1 MPPGPCPVQAV
12 NGTCGCRFFWV
23 FSACLRYHPRMN
35 FNYQTPY
42 TSIRLPVFA
51 RNVVS
56 TSHPLAAQAGLR
68 ILWQGGNAVDA
79 AIAAAAALTIT
90 EPVSNGLGSD
100 AFCILWDGQ
109 QLHGLNASGPAPQAW
124 TPGYFQS
131 KYGAAAT
138 TPPKR
143 GMDSVTIPGAV
154 SAWVA
159 LSERFGKLPFED
171 LLQPAIEIA
180 ERGYL
185 LPVVVQQK
193 WAAATPELQS
203 MPGFAQSF
211 LPWGRA
217 PNVGE
222 LFKFPAAARGLRL
235 IAQTKGQAF
244 YGGEI
249 AQALARFS
257 ADNGGSHQVSD
268 FAHFKPEWVTPLAK
282 NYRQHTLHEIPPNGQ
297 GIAAQIA
304 LGILE
309 NFDLA
314 SLPVDGVAS
323 QHLQIEAMKL
333 AFADVYRFV
342 AERQGMEVSTE
353 QMLDN
358 AYLAQRAKLI
368 DMKRAQAFGAGNP
381 VKGGTIY
388 LTAADENGMM
398 VSFIQSNYMGFG
410 SGCVEPTYG
419 ISLQNRGH
427 GFTVSTATPNQ
438 ANLVAPGKRPF
449 HTIIPAFLTQNG
461 QPVMSFGV
469 MGGNMQPQGHMQT
482 VVRMID
488 HLQNPQAACDAPRW
502 RFNQGM
508 EINVESSMNPQ
519 TVQGLKDL
527 GHHVDVINDSYQ
539 DFGAGQFIWRAG
551 DPKVEGYVVASDPRR
566 DGLAAGF

>member
-1 MPPGPCPVQAV
+1 MVSLH
-12 NGTCGCRFFWV
+12 
-23 FSACLRYHPRMN
+23 SALEQCLRYDPRMHFHDHN
-35 FNYQTPY
+35 PY
-42 TSIRLPVFA
+42 TSTRLPVFA

-68 ILWQGGNAVDA
+68 MLWQGGNAVDA

-109 QLHGLNASGPAPQAW
+109 QLHGLNSSGHAPEAW
-124 TPGYFQS
+124 TPAYFQS
-131 KYGAAAT
+131 KYGSAAT

-154 SAWVA
+154 AAWVA

-203 MPGFAQSF
+203 LPGFAQSF

-217 PNVGE
+217 PRVGE

-244 YGGEI
+244 YSGEM

-257 ADNGGSHQVSD
+257 KDNGGSHRESD
-268 FAHFKPEWVTPLAK
+268 FAQFKPEWVTPLAK

-304 LGILE
+304 LGILDH
-309 NFDLA
+309 FDLA

-342 AERQGMEVSTE
+342 AERGSMEVSTE
-353 QMLDN
+353 QMLDS
-358 AYLAQRAKLI
+358 AYLSQRAKLI
-368 DMKRAQAFGAGNP
+368 DPRRAQAFGAGNP

-427 GFTVSTATPNQ
+427 GFTVSTDTPNQ

-449 HTIIPAFLTQNG
+449 HTIIPAFLTQDG

-482 VVRMID
+482 LVRMLD
-488 HLQNPQAACDAPRW
+488 YQQNPQAACDAPRW
-502 RFNQGM
+502 RFNQGL
-508 EINVESSMNPQ
+508 EINVESSMDPH

-527 GHHVDVINDSYQ
+527 GHQVDVINDSYQ

-551 DPKVEGYVVASDPRR
+551 QPQVEGYIVASDPRR